1 MTFQWQQCFD
11 SNSIILFQF
20 IVILVENWQQIEH
33 FIDISLIYHMIIISV
48 RKHVNRY
55 NVLKAVAEHDK
66 FNGNI
71 SKIYALSVEWTTGR

>member
-1 MTFQWQQCFD
+1 
-11 SNSIILFQF
+11 
-20 IVILVENWQQIEH
+20 
-33 FIDISLIYHMIIISV
+33 MIIISV

-71 SKIYALSVEWTTGR
+71 SKIYALSVE